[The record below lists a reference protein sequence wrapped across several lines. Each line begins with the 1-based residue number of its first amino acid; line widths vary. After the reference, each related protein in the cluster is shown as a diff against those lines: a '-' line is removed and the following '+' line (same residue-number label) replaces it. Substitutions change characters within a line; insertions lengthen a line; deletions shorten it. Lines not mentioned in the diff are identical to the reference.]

1 MRSRFPGMNPY
12 LESPSLWSE
21 VHSWII
27 VELARTLNVGLL
39 PKYRAAVE
47 KRVYEESILVGIP
60 DVSIVRQAA
69 MVQPPR
75 QSTATLTLSDPI
87 LVELPQLELT
97 IERYLEVRD
106 VASGEVVT
114 VVEVLSPSNK
124 RSGEGRD
131 QYLAKRKKLLSSS
144 VHLVEID
151 LLRGGE
157 PMPMRSPVTSDYRV
171 LVSRLEQRSIAELYA
186 FNLRDQLPCFL
197 LPLRNDDPEP
207 IVDLNIVMDVV
218 VQSAGLEF
226 AIDYDQAIVPTLKA
240 DDLAW
245 VRQLMTGCLG
255 TLRSSEQS

>member
-47 KRVYEESILVGIP
+47 KRVYEESILIGIL
-60 DVSIVRQAA
+60 DVLIK
-69 MVQPPR
+69 
-75 QSTATLTLSDPI
+75 
-87 LVELPQLELT
+87 
-97 IERYLEVRD
+97 RYLEVRD

-131 QYLAKRKKLLSSS
+131 QYLAKRKKLLSSE

-157 PMPMRSPVTSDYRV
+157 PMPMRSPVASDYRV

-186 FNLRDQLPCFL
+186 FNLRDPLPYFL

-245 VRQLMTGCLG
+245 VRQLMTGC
-255 TLRSSEQS
+255 

>member
-47 KRVYEESILVGIP
+47 KRVYEESILIGIL
-60 DVSIVRQAA
+60 DV
-69 MVQPPR
+69 
-75 QSTATLTLSDPI
+75 L
-87 LVELPQLELT
+87 

-114 VVEVLSPSNK
+114 VVEVLSPTNK
-124 RSGEGRD
+124 RSGEGRN
-131 QYLAKRKKLLSSS
+131 QYLEKRKKVLSSA

-186 FNLRDQLPCFL
+186 FNLRDRLPCFS

-207 IVDLNIVMDVV
+207 IVDLNMVMDVV

-226 AIDYDQAIVPTLKA
+226 AIDYDQAIVPALKA

-245 VRQLMTGCLG
+245 VRQLMT
-255 TLRSSEQS
+255 

>member
-47 KRVYEESILVGIP
+47 KRVYEESILIGIL
-60 DVSIVRQAA
+60 DV
-69 MVQPPR
+69 
-75 QSTATLTLSDPI
+75 L
-87 LVELPQLELT
+87 

-106 VASGEVVT
+106 VASWEVVT

-131 QYLAKRKKLLSSS
+131 QYLAKRKKLLSSA

-186 FNLRDQLPCFL
+186 FNLRNQLPCFL

-245 VRQLMTGCLG
+245 VTQLIAGC
-255 TLRSSEQS
+255 

>member
-39 PKYRAAVE
+39 PKYRAVVE

-60 DVSIVRQAA
+60 DVS
-69 MVQPPR
+69 
-75 QSTATLTLSDPI
+75 
-87 LVELPQLELT
+87 

-131 QYLAKRKKLLSSS
+131 QYLAKRKKLLSSA

-186 FNLRDQLPCFL
+186 FNLRDRLPCFP

-207 IVDLNIVMDVV
+207 IIDLNMVMDVV

-245 VRQLMTGCLG
+245 VTQLMT
-255 TLRSSEQS
+255 EY

>member
-47 KRVYEESILVGIP
+47 KRVYEESILIGIL
-60 DVSIVRQAA
+60 DVLIK
-69 MVQPPR
+69 
-75 QSTATLTLSDPI
+75 
-87 LVELPQLELT
+87 
-97 IERYLEVRD
+97 RYLEVRD

-131 QYLAKRKKLLSSS
+131 QYLVKRKKLLSSA

-186 FNLRDQLPCFL
+186 FNLRNQLPCFL

-245 VRQLMTGCLG
+245 VTQLIAGC
-255 TLRSSEQS
+255 